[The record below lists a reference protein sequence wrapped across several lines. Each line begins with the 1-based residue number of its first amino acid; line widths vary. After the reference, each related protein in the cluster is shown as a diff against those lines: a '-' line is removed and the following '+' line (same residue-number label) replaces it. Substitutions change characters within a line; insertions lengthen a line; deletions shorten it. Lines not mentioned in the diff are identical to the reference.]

1 MCMVAGLLHKEWMHA
16 LKSQILVVHGTVQC
30 YSEIMHANTYNTQD
44 LWGQSAQPKNLM
56 IDSDVTFKVA

>member
-44 LWGQSAQPKNLM
+44 L
-56 IDSDVTFKVA
+56 